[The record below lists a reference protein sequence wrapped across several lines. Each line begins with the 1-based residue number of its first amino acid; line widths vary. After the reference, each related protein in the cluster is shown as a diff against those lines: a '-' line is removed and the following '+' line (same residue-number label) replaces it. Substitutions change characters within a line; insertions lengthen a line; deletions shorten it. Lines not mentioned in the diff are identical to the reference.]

1 MERMILIAAM
11 VVVTF
16 IPRAIPAALIE
27 KMRFPKKVEKFL
39 NLIPYTAM
47 ASRCRRS
54 ACIPESPSDR
64 VRRLGHPGRHGPLPH
79 LTGLFQKK
87 PEGGYHSPMEMRFA
101 TEEDAPALLEIYGQY
116 IDTPITFE
124 TELPSLE
131 DFRWRIREFSRDYPY
146 LVSVQDGRITGYAY
160 AHKAFTRDAYRFD
173 AETTIYLSRD
183 AQHSG
188 IGPLLYEKL
197 LDYLRRMNVVNAYAL
212 VTEPNRQSVYFHQR
226 MGFRDFATF
235 QDTGYKLGRWIS
247 VIWLVKVLNPRKDRP
262 AELRSIRDV
271 LAEEQA

>member
-1 MERMILIAAM
+1 MDI
-11 VVVTF
+11 
-16 IPRAIPAALIE
+16 
-27 KMRFPKKVEKFL
+27 
-39 NLIPYTAM
+39 
-47 ASRCRRS
+47 
-54 ACIPESPSDR
+54 
-64 VRRLGHPGRHGPLPH
+64 
-79 LTGLFQKK
+79 
-87 PEGGYHSPMEMRFA
+87 RFA

-116 IDTPITFE
+116 IDSPITFE
-124 TELPSLE
+124 TSLPSLE

-188 IGPLLYEKL
+188 TGPLLYEKL
-197 LDYLRRMNVVNAYAL
+197 LDYLKRMNVVNAYAL